1 METGLTLILSGPEA
15 GVRSAPDLPVA
26 RMVVGRP
33 VDEALALL
41 PRLFSLCGV
50 AQGMAF
56 RLSLGLEPG
65 PQEGQR
71 REILRD
77 HVARLCLSWP
87 ALLGLPPVALPPGW
101 QAGGPDLMQALTGGE
116 IPADMARLRDWMG
129 QGRGVAPVL
138 AGIAATFGPVG
149 PGVNLPLV
157 TPSTALAPGAIENS
171 VAARQAAHPLV
182 AAVEA
187 EAGRGPLWHAVAR
200 LVDLLA
206 VAAGKVPAPAVLPDG
221 TATVAAARGTYAL
234 RARAEA
240 GRIAAFERRT
250 PTDHLTAPGGGLQCL
265 MDAFAPLTA
274 AKATLLAAVLDPCVP
289 VTVREAAHA

>member
-1 METGLTLILSGPEA
+1 MDTGLTLILAGPGA
-15 GVRSAPDLPVA
+15 GVTCAPDLPVA
-26 RMVVGRP
+26 RMMLGRP

-50 AQGMAF
+50 AQSIAF

-65 PQEGQR
+65 PSDGQR

-87 ALLGLPPVALPPGW
+87 SLLGLAPVALPPGW
-101 QAGGPDLMQALTGGE
+101 QAGGEELVQALTGGRMPGDLDE
-116 IPADMARLRDWMG
+116 LQDWVA

-138 AGIAATFGPVG
+138 AGIAAAFGPVG
-149 PGVNLPLV
+149 PEANLPFV
-157 TPSTALAPGAIENS
+157 TPETALSQGAVENS

-182 AAVEA
+182 AAVA
-187 EAGRGPLWHAVAR
+187 RAHGRGPLWHAVAR
-200 LVDLLA
+200 LVDALA
-206 VAAGKVPAPAVLPDG
+206 VAGGEVPAPVVLPDG

-240 GRIAAFERRT
+240 GRITDFARRT
-250 PTDHLTAPGGGLQCL
+250 PTDHLAAPGGSLTRL
-265 MDAFAPLTA
+265 MAAFAPLTP
-274 AKATLLAAVLDPCVP
+274 AKAALLAGVLDPCVP
-289 VTVREAAHA
+289 VAVKETAHA